1 MTYGNLYIQNN
12 TFKVSKNSAF
22 KPYVSSPS
30 PYKMFMDIVESGEIK
45 IATKN
50 NEILTPA
57 EAMILFETMEVRY
70 QEGVLKVIKQ

>member
-1 MTYGNLYIQNN
+1 
-12 TFKVSKNSAF
+12 
-22 KPYVSSPS
+22 
-30 PYKMFMDIVESGEIK
+30 MFMDIVESGEIK

-57 EAMILFETMEVRY
+57 EAMILFETMQVRY